1 MILLT
6 DSINSGSW
14 FHCEYKRG
22 NQSYQFRLRILSFQK
37 LDLTQVDEPEK
48 ISIEKETTIWL
59 MEAEMINLTKEPIS
73 SGVIGYLDL
82 KNQKGMKYHMSFD
95 SHLLAF
101 SKFGKMKRL
110 NRFNTQLLIPKIKAV
125 GAIIFRLP
133 ANEDDTVYSLSMRN
147 GSIREA

>member
-1 MILLT
+1 MILLK
-6 DSINSGSW
+6 DVIDAGNW

-48 ISIEKETTIWL
+48 ISLEKETTIWL

-73 SGVIGYLDL
+73 SGVIGYMDL

-101 SKFGKMKRL
+101 SEFGKMKRL

-125 GAIIFRLP
+125 GAIILRLP
-133 ANEDDTVYSLSMRN
+133 VNDDNAEYSISIRN
-147 GSIREA
+147 GSICEV